1 MEANIDS
8 LKIHFEN
15 CYGIKKLEESFSFIA
30 SNCNNFVIY
39 SPNGTMKTS
48 FAKTFADYSQNLDS
62 LDIIFPEKHNKRI
75 ILKYVTNQTE
85 PLAISSEEIFVIEP
99 YNDNYESSHLST
111 LLVNPKLK
119 KDYEAINSEIEKN
132 KDSLLKELKKLSGI
146 AKEIE
151 NHIIRDFNLDRNNFY
166 KTLCQLKEKID
177 NFEQSG
183 LKDIK
188 YSVVVN
194 EKVINFMQNKDFK
207 HKLQKY
213 IEIYDE
219 LVSNSSFFK
228 KGVFDHNNA
237 SNIEK
242 SLKTNKFFRAEH
254 TITITQD
261 EQKKE
266 IKSEK
271 ELVDAIE
278 AEKKEI
284 LENEELSNAFFAL
297 DTVLDKNK
305 ELIEFRNCLFNNQFL
320 LPLLADYEQLKQN
333 LWLAYLAEKK
343 DFYINLMEVYS
354 INTRKIEEVVQKAN
368 SEKTKWQEIIEI
380 FNDRFFVP
388 FDVKIDNKSD
398 AILGLSVPAVSF
410 EFKDFYDE
418 QNKKKVPKADLM
430 KVLSRG
436 EQKAL
441 YILNIIFEIET
452 RIQSQQK
459 SILIIDDIADSFD
472 YKNKYAI
479 IEYLKEISNN
489 SFFRQII
496 LTHNFD
502 FYRTV
507 CKKLGVL
514 RPNCLQSVKS
524 IEGIKIIETKY
535 QKDVFNTWIK
545 QLPSGKKTELIAL
558 IPFVRNIAEYTIGV
572 SSYEYEL
579 LTSLLHIKADSY
591 DIKVS
596 DFIKIIKSTIA
607 NVPINIQESETS
619 LLNIIFETA
628 EQIIG
633 NNQETLDLEEKI
645 VLSIAIRLKAEIFMF
660 SKLPPLQEPITSNQ
674 TYALFER
681 FSELFL
687 ENEDE
692 IKILKRVNLMTPDN
706 IHLNSF
712 MYEPILDMS
721 KDHLVQLYK
730 DILLL
735 NERLEAILT
744 I

>member
-194 EKVINFMQNKDFK
+194 VKVINFMQNKDFK

-242 SLKTNKFFRAEH
+242 SLKTNKFFRAKH

-398 AILGLSVPAVSF
+398 AILGLSVPSVSF

-730 DILLL
+730 DILL
-735 NERLEAILT
+735 
-744 I
+744 